1 MLLAGITLFWGLNW
15 PAMKI
20 AMLDIEPWA
29 FRGLCL
35 AVGALGMVAT
45 ARAGGRSL
53 HVPRSDIL
61 PLVAVSLLNV
71 TGWHLASALGLAEM
85 QAGRASIVAF
95 TMPLWAS
102 LLGVLLLG
110 ERMTAARVAG
120 LALGLAGM
128 GALLASDVAS
138 VIAAPRGVLL
148 MLLGALCWAGGT
160 VMLKAVRWNLDTMQ
174 LAAWQLAIGSVP
186 VVLGAFAVGS
196 PSTILAVGWTTGLAA
211 LYTCLIPMIWCHY
224 AWYSVVSLFPA
235 NVAAIGTLAIPVVG
249 VFSSAL
255 LLGEAVGPN
264 ELAALAL
271 VVAGLFLVMIFPGL
285 PASRR

>member
-1 MLLAGITLFWGLNW
+1 MLLAGITLFWGANW

-20 AMLDIEPWA
+20 AMIDIEPWA

-35 AVGALGMVAT
+35 AVGALGMAAT

-53 HVPRSDIL
+53 YVPRSDIL
-61 PLVAVSLLNV
+61 PLVVVSLLNV
-71 TGWHLASALGLAEM
+71 TGWQLASALGLAEM
-85 QAGRASIVAF
+85 QAGRASIIAF

-148 MLLGALCWAGGT
+148 MLLAALCWAGGT

-186 VVLGAFAVGS
+186 VILGAFVVGS
-196 PSTILAVGWTTGLAA
+196 PATILAVGWTTGLAA

-271 VVAGLFLVMIFPGL
+271 VVAGLFLVMILPGL
-285 PASRR
+285 PPSRR